1 MSIYSTGKNMISLFY
16 ALAKAAQVYDI
27 RNDVVIGAAKKFGHI
42 LRTLLN
48 IYPQIELVRYREY
61 VFFNKQRL
69 RFEIDGYA
77 SLQFVHDKMKRLR
90 LRSIIFLPGINEE
103 ELILLCLAL
112 TKKRDEFP
120 SEFNARRLAYVTVE
134 YADTEESAPDFLEDG
149 QRVKR
154 TYFKALKVTKNLMNN
169 LWKNQA
175 VDVKSSKRVV
185 YGLVNALSQDEFGL
199 LALTAIKNFDEYTY
213 NHSLNVGILA
223 LAVGQRIGFGK
234 KDLARIGTA
243 GILHDIG
250 KVSIPKDLIY
260 KPTRLSEPEW
270 EIIKRHSEYGV
281 KQIIKTRGLD
291 ETGMISLIV
300 AYQHHW
306 NYNYS
311 GYPRHDKNL
320 LQSMFAKIV
329 RICDSYDAMTTAR
342 VYQPLPY
349 IPSIAIR
356 VIWRLAGECF
366 DPVLVKVFV
375 QLLGIYPVGSCLEMN
390 DGFIGLVLRQNEGH
404 PAQPTIKILATKQK
418 DVIDGPVIDLSVESD
433 RRVVRAVYPQPYG
446 INPAEHIV

>member
-1 MSIYSTGKNMISLFY
+1 MSIYSTGKNIISLFY
-16 ALAKAAQVYDI
+16 ALEKAVQVYDL
-27 RNDVVIGAAKKFGHI
+27 RNDVVTGTAKKFGHI

-48 IYPQIELVRYREY
+48 IYPQVELVRYREY

-77 SLQFVHDKMKRLR
+77 SLQFIHDKMKQLR
-90 LRSIIFLPGINEE
+90 IRSLIILPGINEE

-112 TKKRDEFP
+112 KKNRDEFP
-120 SEFNARRLAYVTVE
+120 SEFNAKRFAYVRIE
-134 YADTEESAPDFLEDG
+134 YTDAEEETPDFLADG

-154 TYFKALKVTKNLMNN
+154 IYFKALKVTKNLMNN
-169 LWKNQA
+169 LWKNQS

-185 YGLVNALSQDEFGL
+185 HSLVNALSQDEFGL

-223 LAVGQRIGFGK
+223 LALAQRIGFSK
-234 KDLARIGTA
+234 KSLAKIGTA

-250 KVSIPKDLIY
+250 KVSIPRDLIY
-260 KPTRLSEPEW
+260 KPTRLSEQEW
-270 EIIKRHSEYGV
+270 DILKHHSEYGV

-291 ETGMISLIV
+291 ETGITSLIV

-306 NYNYS
+306 NYDFS
-311 GYPRHDKNL
+311 GYPFHGKET
-320 LQSMFAKIV
+320 LQSTFAKIV

-342 VYQPLPY
+342 IYQPVPY

-356 VIWRLAGECF
+356 VIWKLSGQCF
-366 DPVLVKVFV
+366 DPLLAKVFI
-375 QLLGIYPVGSCLEMN
+375 QLLGLYPIGSCLEMS
-390 DGFIGLVLRQNEGH
+390 DSFVGLVIGQNEGY
-404 PAQPTIKILATKQK
+404 PTQPTVKIVATMQK
-418 DVIDGPVIDLSVESD
+418 DSIDGPIIDLSVD
-433 RRVVRAVYPQPYG
+433 KDHKIIRAVYPQQYN
-446 INPAEHIV
+446 INPADHLT